1 MTALPVTSPTARCQR
16 GFLSPAII
24 FSPVKAAPS
33 KASGQKS
40 MRNVVHTPTIRNVA
54 ILAVLVTSALLPGC
68 DSNSATTATTQKTQ
82 AAKPAEPADATK
94 PAAPAPA
101 AAAKPGLPVK
111 AEVVKISRISDDVSS
126 VGSLLAEESVIIRPE
141 IDGRIVG
148 LHFQEGQAVSAGTRL
163 VTIESTEYDAQAAA
177 QRADLKTE
185 EQRVTRTRELRE
197 RNFISKDAL
206 DVQVGNVARLK
217 AHVDE
222 AESRVA
228 KTVIRAPFSGILGL
242 RQVSPGAYVK
252 AGSDI
257 VRLENVSSIKVDF
270 RIPENYLSKIRPN
283 QEIAV
288 KLDAYPG
295 EEFKGRVYAVEPVVD
310 ERTRTI
316 AMRARIQNKG
326 FKLKPGMFVR
336 VVVTLESRP
345 NALVVPEQAIWPQGK
360 DSFVFR
366 VVDGKA
372 ALTKVDIGNRAPGTV
387 EISKG
392 LAANDMVI
400 TDGQIKLKD
409 GAPVTV
415 IRAPRAAP
423 AAPTAAAAKS

>member
-1 MTALPVTSPTARCQR
+1 
-16 GFLSPAII
+16 
-24 FSPVKAAPS
+24 
-33 KASGQKS
+33 
-40 MRNVVHTPTIRNVA
+40 VHTPTIRNVA
-54 ILAVLVTSALLPGC
+54 ILTALVTAALLAGC
-68 DSNSATTATTQKTQ
+68 GSKSDATPAAQKTD
-82 AAKPAEPADATK
+82 AAKPGDPAK
-94 PAAPAPA
+94 PATPAPA

-111 AEVVKISRISDDVSS
+111 AEAVTISRISDDVSA
-126 VGSLLAEESVIIRPE
+126 VGSLMAEESVIIRPE

-148 LHFQEGQAVSAGTRL
+148 LHFQEGQAITAGTRL
-163 VTIESTEYDAQAAA
+163 VTIDSTEYEAQTAA

-185 EQRVTRTRELRE
+185 EQRLVRTKELYE
-197 RNFISKDAL
+197 QKFISKDAL

-217 AHVDE
+217 AHVEE
-222 AESRVA
+222 AESRTA
-228 KTVIRAPFSGILGL
+228 KTVLKAPFSGILGL

-270 RIPENYLSKIRPN
+270 RIPENYLSKIHPN

-316 AMRARIQNKG
+316 AMRARIPNKG

-336 VVVTLESRP
+336 VVITLDSRP
-345 NALVVPEQAIWPQGK
+345 NAVVVPEQAIWPQGK

-387 EISKG
+387 EILKG

-400 TDGQIKLKD
+400 TDGQMKLKD

-415 IRAPRAAP
+415 IGAPPAAP
-423 AAPTAAAAKS
+423 AAPPAPAAKS

>member
-1 MTALPVTSPTARCQR
+1 M
-16 GFLSPAII
+16 
-24 FSPVKAAPS
+24 
-33 KASGQKS
+33 
-40 MRNVVHTPTIRNVA
+40 HTPTIRNVT
-54 ILAVLVTSALLPGC
+54 ILTALVTAALISGC
-68 DSNSATTATTQKTQ
+68 GSKSDATVAAPKADAPKPD
-82 AAKPAEPADATK
+82 AAKTADASR
-94 PAAPAPA
+94 PATPPP

-111 AEVVKISRISDDVSS
+111 AETVQILKVSDDVSA

-148 LHFQEGQAVSAGTRL
+148 LHFQEGQAVTAGTRL
-163 VTIESTEYDAQAAA
+163 VTIDSTEYEAQTAA

-185 EQRVTRTRELRE
+185 EQRLARTKDLYEQK
-197 RNFISKDAL
+197 FISKDAL

-222 AESRVA
+222 AESRTA

-252 AGSDI
+252 AGTDI
-257 VRLENVSSIKVDF
+257 VRLENVTSIKVDF

-295 EEFKGRVYAVEPVVD
+295 EAFTGRVYAVEPVVD

-316 AMRARIQNKG
+316 AMRARIPNKG

-336 VVVTLESRP
+336 VAVTLESRP
-345 NALVVPEQAIWPQGK
+345 NAVIVPEEAIWPQGK

-372 ALTKVDIGNRAPGTV
+372 ALTKVAIGNRSPGSV
-387 EISKG
+387 EILKG

-409 GAPVTV
+409 GAPVSV
-415 IRAPRAAP
+415 IVAPPAAAP
-423 AAPTAAAAKS
+423 AAAPAPAPAPAAKS

>member
-1 MTALPVTSPTARCQR
+1 
-16 GFLSPAII
+16 
-24 FSPVKAAPS
+24 
-33 KASGQKS
+33 
-40 MRNVVHTPTIRNVA
+40 VHTPIIRNVA
-54 ILAVLVTSALLPGC
+54 ILAALVTAGILSGC
-68 DSNSATTATTQKTQ
+68 GPKGDATAAAQKPE
-82 AAKPAEPADATK
+82 AAKPADAAKAADAAKPADATK

-101 AAAKPGLPVK
+101 AKGLPVK
-111 AEVVKISRISDDVSS
+111 AETVKISNVADDVSA

-141 IDGRIVG
+141 IDGRIVA
-148 LHFQEGQAVSAGTRL
+148 LHFQEGQAVAAGARL
-163 VTIESTEYDAQAAA
+163 VSIDSTEYEAQAAA

-185 EQRVTRTRELRE
+185 EQRLARTQDLYEKK
-197 RNFISKDAL
+197 FISKDAL

-222 AESRVA
+222 AESRTA
-228 KTVIRAPFSGILGL
+228 KTIIRAPFAGILGL

-252 AGSDI
+252 AGNDI

-316 AMRARIQNKG
+316 AMRARIPNNR

-336 VVVTLESRP
+336 VAVTLDNRP
-345 NALVVPEQAIWPQGK
+345 NAVIIPEEAIWPQGK
-360 DSFVFR
+360 SSFVYR
-366 VVDGKA
+366 VIDGKA
-372 ALTKVDIGNRAPGTV
+372 ALTKVEIGNRSPGSV
-387 EISKG
+387 EILKG

-400 TDGQIKLKD
+400 TDGQMKLKD
-409 GAPVTV
+409 GAPVSV
-415 IRAPRAAP
+415 IVPPPPAS
-423 AAPTAAAAKS
+423 AAPTAPAAKS

>member
-1 MTALPVTSPTARCQR
+1 M
-16 GFLSPAII
+16 
-24 FSPVKAAPS
+24 
-33 KASGQKS
+33 
-40 MRNVVHTPTIRNVA
+40 HTPTVRNVT
-54 ILAVLVTSALLPGC
+54 ILITLVTAVLIAGC
-68 DSNSATTATTQKTQ
+68 GSKSDATAAAPKSDAKKADAPKAAET
-82 AAKPAEPADATK
+82 AKPGEAPKPGTPAS
-94 PAAPAPA
+94 AP
-101 AAAKPGLPVK
+101 AAKPGLPVK
-111 AEVVKISRISDDVSS
+111 AETVTILKVLDDVSA

-148 LHFQEGQAVSAGTRL
+148 LHFKEGQAVTAGSRL
-163 VTIESTEYDAQAAA
+163 VTIDSTEYEAQTAA

-185 EQRVTRTRELRE
+185 QQRLARTNELFEQK
-197 RNFISKDAL
+197 FISKDAL

-252 AGSDI
+252 AGNDI

-295 EEFKGRVYAVEPVVD
+295 EEFRGQVYAVEPVVD

-316 AMRARIQNKG
+316 AMRARIPNKG

-336 VVVTLESRP
+336 VVVTMDSRP
-345 NALVVPEQAIWPQGK
+345 NAVVIPEQAIWPQGK
-360 DSFVFR
+360 DSFVYR

-387 EISKG
+387 EILKG

-400 TDGQIKLKD
+400 TDGQMKLKD
-409 GAPVTV
+409 GAPVSV
-415 IRAPRAAP
+415 IAPPPAAP
-423 AAPTAAAAKS
+423 ATPAPPAAKS

>member
-1 MTALPVTSPTARCQR
+1 M
-16 GFLSPAII
+16 
-24 FSPVKAAPS
+24 
-33 KASGQKS
+33 
-40 MRNVVHTPTIRNVA
+40 HTPTIRNVT
-54 ILAVLVTSALLPGC
+54 ILTALVTAALISGC
-68 DSNSATTATTQKTQ
+68 GSKSDATVAAPKADAPKPD
-82 AAKPAEPADATK
+82 AAKTADASK
-94 PAAPAPA
+94 PAPPP

-111 AEVVKISRISDDVSS
+111 AETVQILKVSDDVSA

-141 IDGRIVG
+141 IDGRIIG
-148 LHFQEGQAVSAGTRL
+148 LHFQEGQAVTAGTRL
-163 VTIESTEYDAQAAA
+163 VTIDSTEYEAQAAA

-185 EQRVTRTRELRE
+185 EQRLARTKDLYEQK
-197 RNFISKDAL
+197 FISKDAL

-222 AESRVA
+222 AESRTA
-228 KTVIRAPFSGILGL
+228 KTAIRAPFSGILGL

-283 QEIAV
+283 QEISV

-316 AMRARIQNKG
+316 AMRARIPNNG

-336 VVVTLESRP
+336 VAVTLDSRP
-345 NALVVPEQAIWPQGK
+345 NAVIIPEEAIWPQGK
-360 DSFVFR
+360 SSFVYR

-372 ALTKVDIGNRAPGTV
+372 ALTKVEIGNRVPGKV
-387 EISKG
+387 EILTG
-392 LAANDMVI
+392 LAANDVVI

-409 GAPVTV
+409 GAPVSV
-415 IRAPRAAP
+415 IVPPPAAAP
-423 AAPTAAAAKS
+423 AAPAAPAAKS

>member
-1 MTALPVTSPTARCQR
+1 
-16 GFLSPAII
+16 
-24 FSPVKAAPS
+24 
-33 KASGQKS
+33 
-40 MRNVVHTPTIRNVA
+40 VHTPLIRNVA
-54 ILAVLVTSALLPGC
+54 ILAALVTAVILSGC
-68 DSNSATTATTQKTQ
+68 GSKSEATPAASKPVD
-82 AAKPAEPADATK
+82 AAKPTEAPKAADAAKPNDAAK

-101 AAAKPGLPVK
+101 AKGLPVK
-111 AEVVKISRISDDVSS
+111 AETVKISNVADDVSA

-141 IDGRIVG
+141 IDGRIVA
-148 LHFQEGQAVSAGTRL
+148 LHFQEGQAVAAGARL
-163 VTIESTEYDAQAAA
+163 VSIDSTEYEAQAAA

-185 EQRVTRTRELRE
+185 EQRLARTKDLYEQK
-197 RNFISKDAL
+197 FISKDAL

-222 AESRVA
+222 AESRTA
-228 KTVIRAPFSGILGL
+228 KTIIRAPFAGILGL

-252 AGSDI
+252 AGNDI

-295 EEFKGRVYAVEPVVD
+295 EDFKGRVYAVEPVVD

-316 AMRARIQNKG
+316 AMRARIPNKG

-336 VVVTLESRP
+336 VAVTLDNRP
-345 NALVVPEQAIWPQGK
+345 NAVIIPEEAIWPQGK
-360 DSFVFR
+360 SSFVYR
-366 VVDGKA
+366 VIDGKA
-372 ALTKVDIGNRAPGTV
+372 ALTKVEIGNRSPGSV
-387 EISKG
+387 EILKG

-400 TDGQIKLKD
+400 TDGQMKLKD
-409 GAPVTV
+409 GAPVSV
-415 IRAPRAAP
+415 IVPPPPASAAP
-423 AAPTAAAAKS
+423 AAPAAPAAKS

>member
-1 MTALPVTSPTARCQR
+1 
-16 GFLSPAII
+16 
-24 FSPVKAAPS
+24 
-33 KASGQKS
+33 
-40 MRNVVHTPTIRNVA
+40 VHTPLIRNVA
-54 ILAVLVTSALLPGC
+54 ILAALVTAVILSGC
-68 DSNSATTATTQKTQ
+68 GNKADATAAAQKPE
-82 AAKPAEPADATK
+82 AAKPADAAKAADAAK

-101 AAAKPGLPVK
+101 PAAKGLPVK
-111 AEVVKISRISDDVSS
+111 AETVKISNVADDVSA

-141 IDGRIVG
+141 IDGRIVA
-148 LHFQEGQAVSAGTRL
+148 LHFQEGQAVAAGARL
-163 VTIESTEYDAQAAA
+163 VSIDSTEYEAQANA

-185 EQRVTRTRELRE
+185 EQRLARTKDLYEQK
-197 RNFISKDAL
+197 FISKDAL

-222 AESRVA
+222 AESRTA
-228 KTVIRAPFSGILGL
+228 KTIIRAPFAGILGL

-252 AGSDI
+252 AGNDI

-316 AMRARIQNKG
+316 AMRARIPNNR

-336 VVVTLESRP
+336 VAVTLDNRP
-345 NALVVPEQAIWPQGK
+345 NAVIIPEEAIWPQGK
-360 DSFVFR
+360 SSFVYR

-372 ALTKVDIGNRAPGTV
+372 MLTKVEIGNRSPGSV
-387 EISKG
+387 EILKG
-392 LAANDMVI
+392 LAANDLVI
-400 TDGQIKLKD
+400 TDGQMKLKD
-409 GAPVTV
+409 GAPVSV
-415 IRAPRAAP
+415 IVPPPPASAAP
-423 AAPTAAAAKS
+423 AAAAAKS